1 MRLDITGRQVA
12 ITPSLQQLIARR
24 FSRLDRVLN
33 DRAISATVILTK
45 EKYRHTVEIVVHA
58 RGDKVLRATGEGNN
72 WNPSLTDAATRLE
85 QQAKKLKSKFE
96 ERKRKSANA
105 RTVAEPAP
113 AEGGRRAG
121 GGARVVRHTRYPV
134 KPMSIEDA
142 ALHVQD
148 GDDNF
153 VVFRNAET
161 DAVSIVYRR
170 KDGSLGLIEPQ

>member
-12 ITPSLQQLIARR
+12 ITPHIEQLIARR
-24 FSRLDRVLN
+24 LSRLERVLN
-33 DRAISATVILTK
+33 DRAISATIILTK
-45 EKYRHTVEIVVHA
+45 EKYRHLAEIVIHA
-58 RGDKVLRATGEGNN
+58 RGDRTLRATGEGVD
-72 WNPSLTDAATRLE
+72 WNPSLAAASTRLE

-105 RTVAEPAP
+105 RTIVEPGEGEGARRP
-113 AEGGRRAG
+113 AGSK
-121 GGARVVRHTRYPV
+121 RVVRNKRYPV

-142 ALHVQD
+142 ALRVETSD
-148 GDDNF
+148 ENF

-161 DAVSIVYRR
+161 ETVSIVYRR